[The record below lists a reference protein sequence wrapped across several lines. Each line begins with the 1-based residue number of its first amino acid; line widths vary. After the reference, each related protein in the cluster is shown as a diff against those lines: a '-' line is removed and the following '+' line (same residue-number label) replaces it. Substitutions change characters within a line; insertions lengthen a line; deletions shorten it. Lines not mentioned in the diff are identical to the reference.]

1 MNSTERIIKEDSI
14 LALVN
19 ISRWTRILA
28 VMIITSLSIGTLMFL
43 LFLFVDLADIRAAN
57 DRALNNMLAFYTAF
71 VVISVG
77 VNIYP
82 VKLLIDYRKHIK
94 NAAATDDSED
104 LHKSII
110 CLRNLFRYVVFA
122 ILGGFAL
129 YLLTALIAMLR
140 LT

>member
-1 MNSTERIIKEDSI
+1 MNSKERIIKEDSI
-14 LALVN
+14 LALLN
-19 ISRWTRILA
+19 IARWTRILV
-28 VMIITSLSIGTLMFL
+28 VMIIASLSIGTLIFL

-82 VKLLIDYRKHIK
+82 IKLLMDYRKHIK
-94 NAAATDDSED
+94 SAATTDDGED
-104 LHKSII
+104 LHKAII
-110 CLRNLFRYVVFA
+110 CLRNLFRYVVLA
-122 ILGGFAL
+122 IISGFAV
-129 YLLTALIAMLR
+129 YLLMALIAMLR